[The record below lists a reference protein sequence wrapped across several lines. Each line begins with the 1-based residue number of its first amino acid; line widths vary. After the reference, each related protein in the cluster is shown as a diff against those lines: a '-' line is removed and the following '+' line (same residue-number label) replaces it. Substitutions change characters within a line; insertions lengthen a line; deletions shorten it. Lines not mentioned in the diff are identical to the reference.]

1 MEFSENLKKHF
12 LQIGDILIVAKGASF
27 LSAVYDGTYAPAV
40 ASTVFL
46 VIKIRAK
53 KEVLP
58 AFISW
63 YLNLPST
70 QSELMNEAKGTSV
83 HSINKSVLQNLEIP
97 LLTKAKQEKLLQII
111 ELRNHER
118 QIEKRIEIL
127 KEKKMSQLEVA
138 LSIGQKSSG
147 FYSHLE
153 NYKHKKHFNLTHL
166 LKLSVLFDVDI
177 YEFIKTENTE

>member
-1 MEFSENLKKHF
+1 MKLNAIADVNSGVYSNTITNGDVYYFQARDFDENRQLVNNLTPTLNFSENLKKHF

-127 KEKKMSQLEVA
+127 KEKKMSQLITNA
-138 LSIGQKSSG
+138 I
-147 FYSHLE
+147 
-153 NYKHKKHFNLTHL
+153 NN
-166 LKLSVLFDVDI
+166 
-177 YEFIKTENTE
+177 

>member
-1 MEFSENLKKHF
+1 MKLNAIADINSGVYSNTITNGEVYYFQARDFDGNRQIVNNLTPTLNFSENLKKHF
-12 LQIGDILIVAKGASF
+12 LQIGDVLIVAKGASF

-46 VIKIRAK
+46 VIKLRSK

-70 QSELMNEAKGTSV
+70 QAELMNEAKGTSV

-97 LLTKAKQEKLLQII
+97 VPSKTKQEKLLKIM
-111 ELRNHER
+111 ELRNSER
-118 QIEKRIEIL
+118 QLEKRIELL
-127 KEKKMSQLEVA
+127 KEKKMNQLITQA
-138 LSIGQKSSG
+138 
-147 FYSHLE
+147 
-153 NYKHKKHFNLTHL
+153 
-166 LKLSVLFDVDI
+166 
-177 YEFIKTENTE
+177 IKN

>member
-1 MEFSENLKKHF
+1 MKLNAIADINSGVYSNTITNGDVYYFQARDFDENRQLVNNLTPTLNFSENLKKHF
-12 LQIGDILIVAKGASF
+12 LQIGDIIIVAKGASF

-83 HSINKSVLQNLEIP
+83 HSINKSVLENLEIP
-97 LLTKAKQEKLLQII
+97 FPTKAKQEKLLQII
-111 ELRNHER
+111 ELRNYER

-127 KEKKMSQLEVA
+127 KEKKMSQLITNA
-138 LSIGQKSSG
+138 I
-147 FYSHLE
+147 
-153 NYKHKKHFNLTHL
+153 NN
-166 LKLSVLFDVDI
+166 
-177 YEFIKTENTE
+177 

>member
-1 MEFSENLKKHF
+1 MKLNAIADINSGVYANTITNGDVFYFQARDFDENRQLVNNLTPTLNFSENLKKHF

-46 VIKIRAK
+46 VIKIRTK

-58 AFISW
+58 AFVSW

-97 LLTKAKQEKLLQII
+97 LPTKAKQEKLLQII

-127 KEKKMSQLEVA
+127 KEKKMSQLITNA
-138 LSIGQKSSG
+138 I
-147 FYSHLE
+147 
-153 NYKHKKHFNLTHL
+153 NN
-166 LKLSVLFDVDI
+166 
-177 YEFIKTENTE
+177 

>member
-1 MEFSENLKKHF
+1 MKLNAIADINSGVYSNTITNGDVYYFQARDFDENRQLVNNLTPTLNFSENLKKHF
-12 LQIGDILIVAKGASF
+12 LQIGDIIIVAKGASF

-83 HSINKSVLQNLEIP
+83 HSINKSVLENLEIP
-97 LLTKAKQEKLLQII
+97 FPTKAKQEKLLQII

-127 KEKKMSQLEVA
+127 KEKKMSQLITNA
-138 LSIGQKSSG
+138 I
-147 FYSHLE
+147 
-153 NYKHKKHFNLTHL
+153 NN
-166 LKLSVLFDVDI
+166 
-177 YEFIKTENTE
+177 